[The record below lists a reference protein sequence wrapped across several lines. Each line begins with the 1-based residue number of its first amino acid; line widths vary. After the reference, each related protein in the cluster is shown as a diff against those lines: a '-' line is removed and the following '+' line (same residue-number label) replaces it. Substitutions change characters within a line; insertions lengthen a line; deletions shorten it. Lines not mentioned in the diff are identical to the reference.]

1 VCREGGW
8 DIAVEGIKEAVK
20 RGFRVTTN
28 ATFFDGTEPNGV
40 RAFFDE
46 VMDMGVEGIVLSPGY
61 SYDKAPDQNHFMG
74 RARVRR
80 LFRAILSNRKPTW
93 KFNMS
98 PLFLEFLMGDR
109 KYECTPWGSPAYN
122 IFGWQRP
129 CYLLQDGYADTFKE
143 LLETTKWEEYG
154 VASGNPKCAN
164 CMVSCG
170 YEPSA
175 VIDGFGSLTRGD
187 TRMTAEVLKYT
198 LEQVEAL
205 ELAPGTEHQRLEGW
219 IPELASDEEIRSALE
234 KAFDYRGDVSITL
247 KSGEKIEAYIF
258 NRHTGATLADSWMQ
272 YFTPNAADKRKVSY
286 TEIARLEFSGK
297 DRAAGKHWEDWVK
310 AYNEKKAAGEKNIAL
325 HPDALE

>member
-1 VCREGGW
+1 
-8 DIAVEGIKEAVK
+8 
-20 RGFRVTTN
+20 
-28 ATFFDGTEPNGV
+28 
-40 RAFFDE
+40 
-46 VMDMGVEGIVLSPGY
+46 
-61 SYDKAPDQNHFMG
+61 
-74 RARVRR
+74 
-80 LFRAILSNRKPTW
+80 
-93 KFNMS
+93 
-98 PLFLEFLMGDR
+98 
-109 KYECTPWGSPAYN
+109 
-122 IFGWQRP
+122 
-129 CYLLQDGYADTFKE
+129 
-143 LLETTKWEEYG
+143 
-154 VASGNPKCAN
+154 
-164 CMVSCG
+164 
-170 YEPSA
+170 
-175 VIDGFGSLTRGD
+175 
-187 TRMTAEVLKYT
+187 MTAEVLKYT